1 MKKLSTSLILVILL
15 ITACSQ
21 KPADVLELSE
31 SLKGDQK
38 VVATVAGTKVYQS
51 ELSSY
56 AKSRTQQEFS
66 EMNSEVRK
74 NLFSEFLQLETL
86 SRKAAAIGL
95 QNTEEFGLQ
104 VHNLK
109 KNLLAQALLTQLE
122 EKNPVTEA
130 EINAEYET
138 AKKEFQVPQIKAS
151 HILLKTEDEAK
162 AIIAQLNKKADFV
175 KLAKEKSTGPSG
187 PNGGDLG
194 WFSPSQMVKPFADA
208 AIAMEKGTFSKTPTQ
223 TQFGW
228 HVIKKDDERIGEAP
242 ALDNLRPRIEQKL
255 KQQRLE
261 KYLADLKN
269 ELMVTEIFGADAPV
283 AAVKPDQDS
292 ESTD

>member
-1 MKKLSTSLILVILL
+1 MKKLSTSLILVLLL

-38 VVATVAGTKVYQS
+38 EVATVAGTKVYQS

-66 EMNSEVRK
+66 EMNNEVQK

-86 SRKAAAIGL
+86 SRKAVAIGL
-95 QNTEEFGLQ
+95 KNTDEFGLQ

-242 ALDNLRPRIEQKL
+242 ALENLRPRIEQKL

-283 AAVKPDQDS
+283 AAVKPDEGI